1 MGGEVTADAYPDFD
15 ILHPAVVNGTVVEAS
30 AGTGKTFSVAAFVA
44 RTIALNDDIRISN
57 FLVTTFTRN
66 AAAELRDRVRRRLV
80 SLERQVRAG
89 TAREDDPLAVSLV
102 SLGDKDMAD
111 RLARALREFDTA
123 TISTIHSVCARILT
137 MAGLPAVGEG
147 DEADLARIIAE
158 VVNDAVVKESMNGVE
173 IDSSRLASV
182 VEKRLGSPLAV
193 LEYEPYKK
201 DTVKGKKEVLN
212 AALEHLLEVVEQ
224 CVARVRERTELEPT
238 FDDMLRR
245 AAELVA
251 DASQVAL
258 TSALRQR
265 FRIAVI
271 DEAQDT
277 DKLQWAIFRH
287 IFDPGSTTHTLLA
300 VGDPK
305 QAIYRFRG
313 ADVEAYLSVRRD
325 DRRLTL
331 RKNWRSDSDLLV
343 ALNHLFQGWTFGEG
357 IDYVAVTARDGA
369 EGSAVSGTKPLR
381 IIDLGAVGNKNRIV
395 GPTAR
400 RVHEILETVTIT
412 KDGATKKVTPGD
424 ICVLVTSRG
433 TGAAVESAL
442 RGLGISAV
450 SSGTENVMKGEMAVA
465 FDRLFR
471 AMDEPYDASL
481 VRLAAATPFFGVDLA
496 DAGMLTE
503 DRINDIQRTVTD
515 WARTLRSKGVAA
527 VGARLRGDVEVAARI
542 VSGDNGE
549 RRETDFAHVL
559 ELLHDGTGGSG
570 STPAAVLD
578 IMADLSARE
587 DQAETVARRVESD
600 REAVRIMTVHAAKGL
615 EFPVVVVAD
624 LWKMR
629 KTGHGANAYNRPRA
643 DDPSQKELVI
653 DAGWV
658 GGRES
663 GAAKAGRQ
671 QEEADETLRL
681 FYVALTRARHHVS
694 LLVADPKEKG
704 DKGGPRVTAGLNDP
718 ARFAAVSAVVE
729 TVGASHIRIFPRYSH
744 SSGDGGDL
752 GLAPF
757 SGSVDQT
764 YRRMSFTGISKK
776 REGRGDVPA
785 DDDER
790 SGAGHHDDD
799 EQIITMRSGYADDS
813 VDLGVPEMPFARLAG
828 GTYFGKVMHKVYERV
843 DFRAHDLEAEV
854 ARVVDAVVNGAL
866 LRNHRDEIV
875 RGVTL
880 SLRTPLGARFGLTEL
895 SSIEK
900 NDRLNELG
908 FEISLAPVVA
918 GVTVSELGTVLRDAL
933 VGAGRGDDI
942 LMPYAGELASSA
954 FDIPLIGLMNGS
966 IDTLVRV
973 DHDGQ
978 KVLWITDWKSNRLDE
993 DGMENVIHGYV
1004 RERMCA
1010 EMEHHHYPLQ
1020 ALIYG
1025 AAVHRY
1031 VRSRGSNIG
1040 IAGLAYF
1047 FIRGMVGQETPKDDT
1062 GHRNGVFVWEAPDG
1076 LWARLSDVMSGVRP

>member
-1 MGGEVTADAYPDFD
+1 MADVYPDFD
-15 ILHPAVVNGTVVEAS
+15 ILDPAVVNGTVIEAS

-44 RTIALNDDIRISN
+44 RTIALNDEIRISN

-66 AAAELRDRVRRRLV
+66 AAAELRDRIRRRLV

-89 TAREDDPLAVSLV
+89 IARDDDPLALSLV
-102 SLGDKDMAD
+102 AVGDTDMAD
-111 RLARALREFDTA
+111 RLTRALREFDTA

-147 DEADLARIIAE
+147 DETDLARIIAE
-158 VVNDAVVKESMNGVE
+158 VVNDAVVEESMNDVN

-193 LEYEPYKK
+193 LDYEPFKQRSGNK
-201 DTVKGKKEVLN
+201 SKEELN
-212 AALEHLLEVVEQ
+212 AELDHLLEVVER

-238 FDDMLRR
+238 FDDLLRR
-245 AAELVA
+245 AAELVS
-251 DASQVAL
+251 DGSQVAL
-258 TSALRQR
+258 TAALRQR

-287 IFDPGSTTHTLLA
+287 IFDPDSTTHTLLA

-331 RKNWRSDSDLLV
+331 RRNWRSDSDLLV
-343 ALNHLFQGWTFGEG
+343 ALNHLFEGWTFGTG
-357 IDYVAVTARDGA
+357 IDYVPVTARDGA
-369 EGSAVSGTKPLR
+369 SGSAVTGTKPLR
-381 IIDLGAVGNKNRIV
+381 IIDLGPVGNKNRIV

-400 RVHEILETVTIT
+400 RVHEILETVSIT
-412 KDGATKKVTPGD
+412 KDGKTKKVTPGD

-442 RGLGISAV
+442 RGLGVSAV
-450 SSGTENVMKGEMAVA
+450 SSGTENVMKGEIAVA
-465 FDRLFR
+465 FGRLFR
-471 AMDEPYDASL
+471 AMDEPYDSSL
-481 VRLAAATPFFGVDLA
+481 IRLAAATPFFGVDLA
-496 DAGMLTE
+496 DAGTLTE

-515 WARTLRSKGVAA
+515 WARTLRSRGVAA
-527 VGARLRGDVEVAARI
+527 VGARLRADAGVSARI
-542 VSGDNGE
+542 VGGDNGE
-549 RRETDFAHVL
+549 RRETDFAHVM
-559 ELLHDGTGGSG
+559 ELLHSGTGGAG
-570 STPAAVLD
+570 CAPDAVLEV
-578 IMADLSARE
+578 MADLTARE
-587 DQAETVARRVESD
+587 DQSETVARRVESD

-624 LWKMR
+624 LWKTR
-629 KTGHGANAYNRPRA
+629 KNGRGANTYNRPRM

-653 DAGWV
+653 DAGWI
-658 GGRES
+658 GGRVS
-663 GAAKAGRQ
+663 GTAKAGRQ
-671 QEEADETLRL
+671 QEEADETARL

-694 LLVADPKEKG
+694 LLVADPMEEK
-704 DKGGPRVTAGLNDP
+704 DRGGPRVTAGLNDP
-718 ARFAAVSAVVE
+718 ARFADVADVAETVSVSA
-729 TVGASHIRIFPRYSH
+729 IRTFPRYSQPAV
-744 SSGDGGDL
+744 GENNLD
-752 GLAPF
+752 LAPF
-757 SGSVDQT
+757 TGSVDQT
-764 YRRMSFTGISKK
+764 YRRMSFTGITKK

-813 VDLGVPEMPFARLAG
+813 VGLGVPEMPFARLPG
-828 GTYFGKVMHKVYERV
+828 GTYFGKIMHKVYERV
-843 DFRAHDLEAEV
+843 DFRADDLEAEV
-854 ARVVDAVVNGAL
+854 ARAVDTVVNGAL

-880 SLRTPLGARFGLTEL
+880 SLCTPLGARFGTTEL
-895 SSIEK
+895 SSIGDG
-900 NDRLNELG
+900 DRLNELG
-908 FEISLAPVVA
+908 FEIGLAPVSA
-918 GVTVSELGTVLRDAL
+918 KVTVSDIGTVLKDAL

-942 LMPYAGELASSA
+942 LMPYAGELASST

-966 IDTLVRV
+966 IDTLLRV
-973 DHDGQ
+973 DQDGQ
-978 KVLWITDWKSNRLDE
+978 KVLWVTDWKTNRLDE

-1004 RERMCA
+1004 RDRMCA

-1031 VRSRGSNIG
+1031 VRSRGSNVG

-1047 FIRGMVGQETPKDDT
+1047 FIRGMVGQETPADGA
-1062 GHRNGVFVWEAPDG
+1062 GHRSGVFVWDAPDG
-1076 LWARLSDVMSGVRP
+1076 LWARLSDVMSGVTP